1 MIILNTTLPRSQ
13 ATYLWIIE
21 GYSQQSWQPA
31 KGPRLLP
38 FRSPV
43 EITIE
48 EARENAYLHAGK
60 TQGRKQEV
68 GGKDRQPGQEDTN
81 KPAATFVDFIDMF
94 RWQGS
99 FPLHFL
105 FSAVAGSQIS
115 SIACPFYSCPTA
127 LPCPP
132 FSWPVR
138 GLKMRHKID
147 KISWL

>member
-48 EARENAYLHAGK
+48 KARENAYLHAGK

-99 FPLHFL
+99 FRLHFL
-105 FSAVAGSQIS
+105 FSVFCCCWQSNFLHRMSFLFLPNG
-115 SIACPFYSCPTA
+115 TA
-127 LPCPP
+127 LAS
-132 FSWPVR
+132 FFLARAWP
-138 GLKMRHKID
+138 
-147 KISWL
+147 

>member
-1 MIILNTTLPRSQ
+1 
-13 ATYLWIIE
+13 
-21 GYSQQSWQPA
+21 
-31 KGPRLLP
+31 
-38 FRSPV
+38 
-43 EITIE
+43 
-48 EARENAYLHAGK
+48 
-60 TQGRKQEV
+60 
-68 GGKDRQPGQEDTN
+68 
-81 KPAATFVDFIDMF
+81 MF

-138 GLKMRHKID
+138 GIVIRIPYAPRVFHASGESTACHL
-147 KISWL
+147 LVACTFPN